1 MNRIPRPIRRTVQAC
16 LREMLT
22 NPVSKPMA
30 KLVQANL
37 RLQEQ
42 TPLLRMLKEHRTVR
56 VSSLLAV
63 TKAIRA

>member
-1 MNRIPRPIRRTVQAC
+1 MKRIPRPIRRTVQAC

-22 NPVSKPMA
+22 SPVSKPMA

-63 TKAIRA
+63 TKAIKA

>member
-1 MNRIPRPIRRTVQAC
+1 MKRIPRPIRRTVQTC

-63 TKAIRA
+63 TKAIKA